1 MRNEV
6 YAVILEVQLV
16 EVLAVSDFLCA
27 IQQIHICVGHDLGGR
42 DLDGQLRHIAG
53 REPRLSLIHILLYYA
68 AYDSPFYV
76 LSAGF
81 RCYAAYC
88 GTDQPLA
95 PEGTADRRHYSADF
109 GDCGLCSNVQI
120 FHQVCH
126 LCNQ

>member
-1 MRNEV
+1 MKTLDQL
-6 YAVILEVQLV
+6 YAIHSKIKNIF
-16 EVLAVSDFLCA
+16 LA
-27 IQQIHICVGHDLGGR
+27 LGG
-42 DLDGQLRHIAG
+42 AG
-53 REPRLSLIHILLYYA
+53 VFVMMLYITVDVLVRNLSNTALIGTFEIVSYYA

-88 GTDQPLA
+88 GNDQPLA